1 MEHRQ
6 AERIKQRL
14 TCELVIGD
22 RNHQGIVLDV
32 SNTGLFIQTS
42 ASPPPGERI
51 GVKLRRSDG
60 ASVEV
65 EASVARRYRVPQRLA
80 SVARGGVG
88 LRIASASDDYLQ
100 LIDSVNRAE
109 KPPPPEATDAPS
121 LPQSGEAGS
130 YSVRVRQT
138 AGTRS
143 RSLRIAAV
151 SEHEAKRTVS
161 AGLEEGWEIL
171 SVDLLEA

>member
-1 MEHRQ
+1 MEQRR
-6 AERIKQRL
+6 AERIRQRL

-32 SNTGLFIQTS
+32 SKTGLFVQTS

-51 GVKLRRSDG
+51 GVKLRRADG

-65 EASVARRYRVPQRLA
+65 EASVARRYKVPQRLV
-80 SVARGGVG
+80 SIARGGIG
-88 LRIASASDDYLQ
+88 LRIESPSDGYQ
-100 LIDSVNRAE
+100 QFIDAVDRVE
-109 KPPPPEATDAPS
+109 KPPSPEASSAPS

-130 YSVRVRQT
+130 YSVRVKQT
-138 AGTRS
+138 TGSRS
-143 RSLRIAAV
+143 RCLRVAAA
-151 SEHEAKRTVS
+151 SEQEAKLTAS
-161 AGLEEGWEIL
+161 AGLDEGWEIL